1 MKQKFTIKME
11 QSFDVDLSEFDFPSH
26 YTERDIEIVLIRH
39 YFDECGYDAVQLET
53 EHKNIKAIDL
63 VNVLR
68 DNLKF

>member
-1 MKQKFTIKME
+1 MKHIFTFKLN
-11 QSFDVDLSEFDFPSH
+11 QSFDVDLSEFDFPPH
-26 YTERDIEIVLIRH
+26 YTERDIEVVLIKH
-39 YFDECGYDAVQLET
+39 YFNKCGYEAVQLET